1 MCLENSH
8 MFSAFV
14 QLYLIVENLKNIHL
28 TIYIMINDTIS
39 GAVYRVMHN
48 QRVHIC
54 RLKIWSLRTY
64 G

>member
-1 MCLENSH
+1 
-8 MFSAFV
+8 
-14 QLYLIVENLKNIHL
+14 
-28 TIYIMINDTIS
+28 MINDTIS